1 MLCLGHAFVSAAPFA
16 NADRIVRIVCVAD
29 RNQPLVV
36 ARLKLSEPEGE
47 SPLLSHTTELLP
59 VQQIVYSHETMSQRR
74 CSMDDQEFLR
84 LFHDGNLPGEEF
96 RHKGHLRLA
105 WLVLSRYPTDEA
117 STIVAREI
125 RRFAG
130 ANGASNRYHDTLTRF
145 WVRLVGHAMA
155 NAPEARSIAELLARF
170 PFLLERGLPFKHW
183 RGETLNSGQGRACWV
198 WPGFLSV
205 TWNWRK
211 LGVGCGGFFLLGLG
225 WGGEV

>member
-1 MLCLGHAFVSAAPFA
+1 MLCLGHGFVSAAPFP

-47 SPLLSHTTELLP
+47 SPLLTHTTELLP

-74 CSMDDQEFLR
+74 CSMDDQELLR
-84 LFHDGNLPGEEF
+84 LFHDGNLPGEQF

-105 WLVLSRYPTDEA
+105 WLVLSRYPTDEVP
-117 STIVAREI
+117 TIVAREI

-130 ANGASNRYHDTLTRF
+130 ANGASSRYHDTLTRF

-183 RGETLNSGQGRACWV
+183 RGATPNPTPRSPPWGSTPSLLSPTLA
-198 WPGFLSV
+198 
-205 TWNWRK
+205 RK
-211 LGVGCGGFFLLGLG
+211 LSCGFR
-225 WGGEV
+225 VAVP